1 MKSLKLFEF
10 MISSLIQEVGQH
22 TNLGYNSSDNPYIV
36 PKNYMHFMF
45 FTQQLLTI
53 LSADS

>member
-1 MKSLKLFEF
+1 

-53 LSADS
+53 SSADS